1 MSVPT
6 SADDGNRQLN
16 AFDPL
21 LDNHVIIVG
30 QRVEDRLAQVI
41 DVVDAVHAHRGPAV
55 RRLHRHG
62 IAAVNA
68 FLHQV
73 ERRRG
78 THVLEGVARD
88 ADALRPRG
96 HRRLVGE
103 LAIRLHRRMQRV
115 LVLGATA
122 YERVGADIGDAQK
135 LEQAL
140 DGTILAVLAVKR
152 AVAHVGALA
161 AQRGH
166 QLARRVERDD
176 LMPGFL
182 ERSTH
187 VLAASQRKLS
197 LERGSAHQNR
207 NFETHVVPFR

>member
-6 SADDGNRQLN
+6 GADDGNCQFN

-21 LDNHVIIVG
+21 FDDHVIVVG
-30 QRVEDRLAQVI
+30 QRIEDRLAQVI
-41 DVVDAVHAHRGPAV
+41 DVVDAVHTHRRSAV
-55 RRLHRHG
+55 RRLHRHR

-73 ERRRG
+73 ERRRS

-96 HRRLVGE
+96 DRRLVGE

-115 LVLGATA
+115 LILSATA
-122 YERVGADIGDAQK
+122 HERVRADIGDAQK

-140 DGTILAVLAVKR
+140 DGTVLAVLAVKR

-176 LMPGFL
+176 LVPGFL
-182 ERSTH
+182 ERRAH

-197 LERGSAHQNR
+197 FERGSAHQNR

>member
-1 MSVPT
+1 MRVPT
-6 SADDGNRQLN
+6 GADDGNRQFN

-21 LDNHVIIVG
+21 LDDHMIIVG
-30 QRVEDRLAQVI
+30 QRIEDRLAQVI

-55 RRLHRHG
+55 RRLHCHG
-62 IAAVNA
+62 IAAMNA
-68 FLHQV
+68 FLHQI

-78 THVLEGVARD
+78 THVLESVTRD
-88 ADALRPRG
+88 ANALRPRG
-96 HRRLVGE
+96 DRRFVGE
-103 LAIRLHRRMQRV
+103 LAICLHRRMQRV

-122 YERVGADIGDAQK
+122 HERVGADIGDAQK

-152 AVAHVGALA
+152 AVAHVGAFA

-176 LMPGFL
+176 LVPGFL
-182 ERSTH
+182 ERSAH

-197 LERGSAHQNR
+197 FERGSAHQNR

>member
-16 AFDPL
+16 AFNPL
-21 LDNHVIIVG
+21 LDNHVIVVG
-30 QRVEDRLAQVI
+30 QRIENRLAQVI
-41 DVVDAVHAHRGPAV
+41 DVIDAMHAHRRAAV
-55 RRLHRHG
+55 RRLHCHR
-62 IAAVNA
+62 ITAVNA
-68 FLHQV
+68 LLHQI
-73 ERRRG
+73 ERRRSA
-78 THVLEGVARD
+78 HVLEGVARD

-96 HRRLVGE
+96 DRRLVDE
-103 LAIRLHRRMQRV
+103 LAICLHRRMQRV
-115 LVLGATA
+115 LVLSATA
-122 YERVGADIGDAQK
+122 HERVGADIGDAQK

-140 DGTILAVLAVKR
+140 DRTVLAVLAVKR

-161 AQRGH
+161 TQRGH

-176 LMPGFL
+176 LVPGFL
-182 ERSTH
+182 ERSAH

>member
-1 MSVPT
+1 MRVPT
-6 SADDGNRQLN
+6 GADDGNCQLN

-21 LDNHVIIVG
+21 LDDHMIVVG
-30 QRVEDRLAQVI
+30 QRIENRLAQVI

-55 RRLHRHG
+55 RRLHRHR

-68 FLHQV
+68 FLYQV

-78 THVLEGVARD
+78 THVLESVTRN

-96 HRRLVGE
+96 YRRLVGE

-115 LVLGATA
+115 LVLSATA
-122 YERVGADIGDAQK
+122 HERVGADIGDAQK

-140 DGTILAVLAVKR
+140 DGAVLAVLAVKR

-161 AQRGH
+161 AQRRH

-176 LMPGFL
+176 LVPRFL
-182 ERSTH
+182 ERRAH

-197 LERGSAHQNR
+197 FERGSAHQNR